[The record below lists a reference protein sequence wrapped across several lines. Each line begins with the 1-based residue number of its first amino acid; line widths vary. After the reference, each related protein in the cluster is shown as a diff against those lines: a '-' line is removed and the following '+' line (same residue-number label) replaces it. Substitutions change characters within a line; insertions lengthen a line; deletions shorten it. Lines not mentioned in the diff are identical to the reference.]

1 MPHKRLLK
9 DCFLWSASLCCEA
22 MERSSVLR
30 ELDDWE
36 VICSFLPAG
45 WEEKARSCGALTRAR
60 GVSAPAALLRLLLIH
75 IANGCSLAET
85 SVRARQMGLGQL
97 NASAVY
103 KRLRCAEE
111 WLRWLAE
118 QMRAHLGM
126 VTPKVGQRVRAVD
139 ATAISEPGST
149 GTDWRIHYAI
159 NLCNLQCDFFLL
171 TEVSGGETWRRFPV
185 EAGDIML
192 GDRGYANPQ
201 GVRHVRQAGGEVVV
215 RLNRQALPLCDE
227 RGKALDAVQQARGL
241 RARESGEWA
250 AWVKNDSEARI
261 PGRLL
266 AVRRSQAAAE
276 EARRRLER
284 QASRKQVRVSEKSR
298 EAAEYFFLWTS
309 LPSSWV
315 RPEVL
320 ELYRSRWQ
328 IELAFKR
335 MKSLMGLGHLPKKDP
350 DSCRAWLHG
359 KLFTSL
365 LVEALIGAART
376 VSPGDTN
383 WEERRSR
390 WRETEYMLREVR
402 AAILPTEGVG
412 STLERWPEIARGLAE
427 SQRQRGRQ
435 HLK

>member
-1 MPHKRLLK
+1 
-9 DCFLWSASLCCEA
+9 
-22 MERSSVLR
+22 
-30 ELDDWE
+30 
-36 VICSFLPAG
+36 
-45 WEEKARSCGALTRAR
+45 
-60 GVSAPAALLRLLLIH
+60 
-75 IANGCSLAET
+75 
-85 SVRARQMGLGQL
+85 
-97 NASAVY
+97 
-103 KRLRCAEE
+103 
-111 WLRWLAE
+111 
-118 QMRAHLGM
+118 
-126 VTPKVGQRVRAVD
+126 
-139 ATAISEPGST
+139 
-149 GTDWRIHYAI
+149 
-159 NLCNLQCDFFLL
+159 
-171 TEVSGGETWRRFPV
+171 
-185 EAGDIML
+185 ML

-376 VSPGDTN
+376 VSPWGY
-383 WEERRSR
+383 E
-390 WRETEYMLREVR
+390 L
-402 AAILPTEGVG
+402 
-412 STLERWPEIARGLAE
+412 
-427 SQRQRGRQ
+427 GRT
-435 HLK
+435 